1 MSSSPTRLPDDVYD
15 AASAVAPSNSRS
27 TAQQIAH
34 WARIGREFERAH
46 SADLRDIEAV
56 LSGTRSYDDL
66 TDREQAIARTRITE
80 REEELRKSLN
90 FEEEFQGQGI
100 DSWVAG
106 TPDGN
111 LEMRG
116 PSTEE

>member
-15 AASAVAPSNSRS
+15 AATAVAPSNSRS

-46 SADLRDIEAV
+46 NVNLRDIEAV

-80 REEELRKSLN
+80 RQEELRQSLN
-90 FEEEFQGQGI
+90 FEEEFRSQGLN
-100 DSWVAG
+100 SWVAG
-106 TPDGN
+106 TPDGD

-116 PSTEE
+116 PSPQ